1 MYEIN
6 TELNVPYAE
15 AMARVVDAI
24 TAEKLGIVSEVH
36 VHGIMKKKMDKDIP
50 PYSIL
55 GACAPDLAMQAI
67 EAEPNVGA
75 LLPCNVVVRESG
87 EGKTTV
93 SFLKPESILGL
104 AKNSALDAVE
114 KEAAQRIQKVFDR
127 LAG

>member
-36 VHGIMKKKMDKDIP
+36 VHGIMKKKMNKDIP

>member
-1 MYEIN
+1 MYETN